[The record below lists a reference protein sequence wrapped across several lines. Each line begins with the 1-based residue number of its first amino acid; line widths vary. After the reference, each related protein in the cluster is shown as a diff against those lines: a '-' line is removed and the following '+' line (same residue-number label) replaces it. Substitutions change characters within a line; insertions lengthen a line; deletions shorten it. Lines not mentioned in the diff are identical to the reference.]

1 MPAKCGPTATVK
13 RIDVLAA
20 TTGPIGSEGN
30 FFILKN
36 KFVTLNHVREGVDGV
51 SGAPG

>member
-1 MPAKCGPTATVK
+1 MPTKCGPTATVK

-20 TTGPIGSEGN
+20 TTDLVGSESN
-30 FFILKN
+30 FCILKN
-36 KFVTLNHVREGVDGV
+36 DFVTLNHAREGTDGV